1 MSDIHNCDRRLPFD
15 LNILRN
21 APIMPPHNVHTWGKY
36 ESMINVSMVNCY
48 VRTIVS

>member
-1 MSDIHNCDRRLPFD
+1 MIEIVLSDISLPFD
-15 LNILRN
+15 LNISRN

-48 VRTIVS
+48 ACTIVS